1 MEKFTGYEEHKQF
14 LSEFNRELYLS
25 MNDHDKSN
33 LTESIFN
40 VYRSVGIYPVT
51 QFSDEGIKQEILKC
65 LDKNIPKDAD
75 ISKLRFNQ
83 GGAVCRFLFPNLRD
97 VEQGGDK
104 RTLNRKF
111 NDDHMLKRAIE
122 FCLKYKNSKS
132 PVLPS
137 GLKDGLEMMGGGVAT
152 NFKPMNAQAIYE
164 RYCPVNGNILDFSA
178 GYGGRMLGAL
188 TSKNNYK
195 YTGVEPNTE
204 TYSNLC
210 NLYNHIAKAIPKD
223 NFRVGD
229 FRILNGCSEDV
240 IPNITDQFDFAFSSP
255 PYFNLE
261 HYSDEE
267 TQSHIKNPT
276 LKGWFENYVRPTIK
290 AIHSKLKAN
299 CLLAVN
305 IADYNY
311 KGKQIK
317 IVDGWLSEA
326 TLCGFEFIGTDAE
339 LSIQT
344 RRGVGHGENKRDTKK
359 EGVYLFRKINKQE

>member
-1 MEKFTGYEEHKQF
+1 MYKFTGYEDHKCF
-14 LSEFNRELYLS
+14 LSEFNRGLFLS
-25 MNDHDKSN
+25 MSDYDRSN
-33 LTESIFN
+33 LIDSVFR
-40 VYRSVGIYPVT
+40 VYRSVGIYPIT
-51 QFSDEGIKQEILKC
+51 QFTDKGIKEEILKC
-65 LDKNIPKDAD
+65 HNKDIPFDVD
-75 ISKLRFNQ
+75 ISKMRFNQ

-152 NFKPMNAQAIYE
+152 NFKPMNAKAIYE
-164 RYCPVNGNILDFSA
+164 RYCPKNGNILDFSA

-195 YTGVEPNTE
+195 YTGIEPNTE
-204 TYSNLC
+204 TYSNLIK
-210 NLYNHIAKAIPKD
+210 LYNHISSAIPSN
-223 NFRVGD
+223 NFQCGD
-229 FRILNGCSEDV
+229 IRILNGCSEDV
-240 IPNITDQFDFAFSSP
+240 IKNITDQFDFAFSSP

-261 HYSDEE
+261 HYCDEKN
-267 TQSHIKNPT
+267 QSHIKNPT
-276 LKGWFENYVRPTIK
+276 LDGWFIDYVRPTVE
-290 AIHSKLKAN
+290 AIHGKLKNN

-311 KGKQIK
+311 KGKSVK
-317 IVDGWLSEA
+317 IVEGWVKEA
-326 TLCGFEFIGTDAE
+326 IRCGFEFLGTDSE

-359 EGVYLFRKINKQE
+359 EGVYLFKKVKQ